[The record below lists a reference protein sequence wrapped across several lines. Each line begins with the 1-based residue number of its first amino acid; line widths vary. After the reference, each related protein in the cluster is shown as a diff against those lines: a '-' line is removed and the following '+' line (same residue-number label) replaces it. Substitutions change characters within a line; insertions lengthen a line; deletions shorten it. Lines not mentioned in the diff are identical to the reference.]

1 VAAVSDR
8 IEYFIIFYVRKSLC
22 KQCVSLDIY
31 SAPVGERSIVMSV
44 PVCLSVSL
52 SLCVCLSAIISSE
65 LHTRSTPYFRA
76 C

>member
-1 VAAVSDR
+1 MAAVSDR

-22 KQCVSLDIY
+22 KQFVSLDIY

-44 PVCLSVSL
+44 SVCLSL
-52 SLCVCLSAIISSE
+52 SLCVCLSAIISSA
-65 LHTRSTPYFRA
+65 LHARSTPYFRA